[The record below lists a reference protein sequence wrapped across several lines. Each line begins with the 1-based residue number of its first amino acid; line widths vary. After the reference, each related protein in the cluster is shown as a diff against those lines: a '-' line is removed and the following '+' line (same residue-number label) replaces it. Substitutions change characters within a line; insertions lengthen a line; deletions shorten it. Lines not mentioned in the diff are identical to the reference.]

1 MNYLLPG
8 FESINRIESILSLTR
23 ISSPE
28 VIAALKLHYTT
39 SLPAERCTAR
49 HKVELSNFVRNQ
61 KKLEKTAAVIESVK
75 AIDWQKQMAKLSAA
89 ESRISELEDLV
100 IRAADYLNA
109 SGINE
114 SLEAEMYKIIHR
126 ESAL

>member
-49 HKVELSNFVRNQ
+49 HKVKLSNFVRNQ

-75 AIDWQKQMAKLSAA
+75 AIDWEKHQAKLTAA
-89 ESRISELEDLV
+89 EDRVTELEAL
-100 IRAADYLNA
+100 IERASNYLNA
-109 SGINE
+109 IGMNE
-114 SLEAEMYKIIHR
+114 ELEAEMYKIIHR